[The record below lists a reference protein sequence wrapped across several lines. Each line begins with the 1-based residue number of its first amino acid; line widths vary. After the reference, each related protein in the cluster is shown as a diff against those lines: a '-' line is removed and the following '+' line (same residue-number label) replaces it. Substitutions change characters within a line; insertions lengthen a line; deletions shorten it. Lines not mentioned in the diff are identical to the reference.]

1 MLETF
6 TQLHTHRLCV
16 PKKRG
21 PDNLSE
27 KRVPC
32 VSLCVL
38 CVSLAVSTSQKKNME
53 GGESPVYAVS
63 NFFSVKLEI
72 TNDIIF
78 DEEQYECLH
87 NFINKPNKIK
97 FVD

>member
-1 MLETF
+1 M
-6 TQLHTHRLCV
+6 C
-16 PKKRG
+16 
-21 PDNLSE
+21 
-27 KRVPC
+27 
-32 VSLCVL
+32 
-38 CVSLAVSTSQKKNME
+38 AVSTSQKKNME

>member
-53 GGESPVYAVS
+53 GGESPVVLWLTS
-63 NFFSVKLEI
+63 LVKLEI
-72 TNDIIF
+72 TNDMII
-78 DEEQYECLH
+78 DEEQNEYLH

>member
-21 PDNLSE
+21 PDNFSE

-32 VSLCVL
+32 VCAVCVPRRLYQPEEKHGRRWKSRLRCEPSL
-38 CVSLAVSTSQKKNME
+38 
-53 GGESPVYAVS
+53 
-63 NFFSVKLEI
+63 VKLEI
-72 TNDIIF
+72 TNDMIF
-78 DEEQYECLH
+78 DEEQYEYLH